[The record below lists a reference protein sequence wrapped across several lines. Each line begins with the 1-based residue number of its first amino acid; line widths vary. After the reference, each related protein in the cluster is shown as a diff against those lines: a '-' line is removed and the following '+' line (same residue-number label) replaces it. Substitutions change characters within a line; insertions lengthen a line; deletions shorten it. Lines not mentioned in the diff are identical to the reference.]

1 MTGNVTGDTAGTH
14 TGAVDLN
21 GGELILDADAD
32 TSITSDTDDRID
44 FRFAGNDRI
53 IFQLV

>member
-21 GGELILDADAD
+21 GGELILDVDAD

-44 FRFAGNDRI
+44 FRFV
-53 IFQLV
+53 L